1 MGDNSLGNIA
11 GGIVALAGA
20 TMLLGWT
27 ARMQQNWQQQGFVKP
42 RQYIR
47 PQPARKPA
55 VPMKKAGRKA
65 PVERRSGRTTIQRA
79 KPVARMPQFRSPWAT
94 TKDRRI

>member
-1 MGDNSLGNIA
+1 MGDSLGNLA
-11 GGIVALAGA
+11 GGLVAIAGA

-55 VPMKKAGRKA
+55 VAMKKAVRKA

-79 KPVARMPQFRSPWAT
+79 KPVAGMPQYRSPWAIS
-94 TKDRRI
+94 KDRRI